1 MGSPLYSEG
10 SYHFDTQDVGRPKK
24 GQEARAR
31 DEKEPI
37 GSFFNS
43 GNRYALKKKI
53 NKKFRGPQQA
63 QLLLIPELGSAGV
76 GSPAERNT
84 GLRGWPRDQ
93 ASVGCLLTVRL
104 ASS

>member
-43 GNRYALKKKI
+43 GNRYALKKKSTK
-53 NKKFRGPQQA
+53 NSGGHSKPSCYSSLNWGVQAWAVQQSGTPGFGGGHE
-63 QLLLIPELGSAGV
+63 IK
-76 GSPAERNT
+76 
-84 GLRGWPRDQ
+84 
-93 ASVGCLLTVRL
+93 RL
-104 ASS
+104 